1 MCITIFPFLEEF
13 KHFDDHVHQLYTKS
27 SYLVDDESWPPFTPN
42 KFINLLFIRHLSTK
56 CFPSN
61 RKACHSK
68 NIEESF
74 TTKNISELFQHGKK
88 VEPHNKI
95 VLIRG
100 VPGIGKTIL
109 SKEIAYQW
117 ADNKLLSE
125 TEIVLMLFMRD
136 PGIKKITEL
145 KYLVHYFYG
154 FSKDTEDISAECAK
168 RMLQLRGI
176 NVTIILDGLD
186 EIPAEVIDS
195 TYIRLLLDRK
205 ALPCC
210 RIVVT
215 SRPAVS
221 ITFQSKVDIEAEIL
235 GFTDENINIFIQN
248 ELKKDKQIKLT
259 NYLKQ
264 NKTLYHLCYIPF
276 ILSVLVC
283 VAKECDELPSNRV
296 EVYKKFVVY
305 TISRFLKRFEHSDHA
320 ISTIDE
326 LPKTYKSY
334 LFELSKYAFNALE
347 IDQVVFTRKDITKDF
362 FKLANAPENWYGLG
376 LLNSVKY
383 FKIAEN
389 SDCISYNFLH
399 KSIQEFLA
407 ALYVTTLSEAEQFII
422 IKKSFFQEKYLN
434 MWIMYIGLNKN
445 LFSFWYFLSG
455 KRLHIW
461 SKWFGTTAISPK
473 ILQSKTQCLYLFH
486 CFSELRNK
494 SMCNLVGTLFQ
505 LGKLDLSYCTLSL
518 NEINTIIFMLEGSP
532 TTYWSELNLSHCYI
546 GDAGCQ
552 HLCKG
557 LSKLNHKVYFDK
569 IDIDDNKL
577 SLESLQH
584 LVMLLVQ
591 CKTQKLYATNNI
603 ITMDNS
609 KIAYLVMEY
618 AFAVKA
624 ISNPLSIIVNSQ
636 ERAIFCQSENN
647 AIIKYLNST
656 QMISGL
662 YYNNCHLNDEV
673 IGLVTDLIRNYEM
686 ITDLYFW
693 NSNISE
699 DYLKRILS
707 VMPQGNHYQFM
718 FVYEALEDDKSIV
731 EMILSSF
738 VSFTFIFLSKASLIL
753 FNASYSHITHLIFA
767 NPMLPETTLIETICL
782 SQCELSDETI
792 KLLIQLF
799 NLCNNISTLI
809 LLNNT
814 FSSGNLKQLMYAIK
828 SKHIL
833 RTIFVCHNTMTHHDI
848 NSLEDEFKNI
858 QMLLINDK
866 ILKGYNYCDKQLK
879 HASQLQIFPSL
890 TAHVLQLHYCDI
902 KDNALTYLYKLF
914 QHCDHLTEITIFYCL
929 VDIHTI
935 NELIQQISTI
945 ITLRKLNL
953 RGNKLIKRNTQAL
966 ASVIANNNELEELY
980 LGTNNLQSG
989 VISIAKALKKLSS
1002 LKVLDLG
1009 NNNVPEE
1016 AGDELAAAIKANS
1029 SLEKLWLGGNH
1040 LGSSTVM
1047 IVNALMQVTTLKEL
1061 NLNNNQNRSE
1071 ELASALKSIILGN
1084 KSMQSLL
1091 LNDNNFND
1099 GGIAK
1104 IAQSLCKHTKLKMI
1118 NLRSNNIT
1126 EKAAEALASIISS
1139 NTGLEQLYL
1148 GNNTIQL
1155 GVIKLAKA
1163 LKKLSSLKV
1172 LDLGNN
1178 NVPEEAGDELAAAIK
1193 SNSSLE
1199 KLWLF
1204 GNHLGSSTVMI
1215 VNALK
1220 QITTLNVLDLN
1231 SNQNRSEELAPALT
1245 SIISTN
1251 GPMENLSLSNNN
1263 LNDDGVIKIAQS
1275 LCKHTKLK
1283 VINLQSNNI
1292 TEKAAEALAS
1302 IISSNTGLEQLYL
1315 DNNTIQ
1321 LGVIT
1326 ISTALTN
1333 ISLLKVLD
1341 LDNNNI
1347 HEEAADELSAA
1358 IRANNS
1364 LEKLCLGGNRLGSST
1379 VMIVNALKQI
1389 TTLKELNLNG
1399 NQNRSEELAPALT
1412 SIISVNKSIENLLL
1426 SDNNLNDDGVIKIAQ
1441 SLCKHTKLKVINLR
1455 SNNIT
1460 EKAAEALASIISSN
1474 ARLEKLY
1481 LGYNTIQ
1488 LGVITMSTALTNI
1501 SSLKVLDLDNNN
1513 IPEEAADELS
1523 AAIRANNSLKK
1534 LCLGSNHLRSST
1546 VMIVNALMQ
1555 VTTLKKLSLTGNQ
1568 NRNKELAPALTSL
1581 LSHNKSM
1588 ESLLLRDNN
1597 LNDDGIL
1604 KIAQSL
1610 CRHTKLKIINLRSN
1624 NITEK
1629 AAEALGSIISS
1640 NTGLE
1645 QLYLGNNTIQL
1656 GVIKLAKALK
1666 KLSSLKVLD
1675 LDNNNIP
1682 EEAAD
1687 ELSAAIRA
1695 NSSLEKLWL
1704 FGNRLGSSTVLI
1716 ANALKQV
1723 TTLKELNLNGNQN
1736 RSEELAPALTS
1747 IISHNNS
1754 MENLLLRD
1762 NNLNDD
1768 GILKIAQ
1775 SLCKHTKLKMINLQ
1789 SNNITEKSAEALA
1802 SIISSN
1808 TGLEELYLG
1817 NNTMQLGVITIST
1830 ALKSISSLK
1839 VLNLDHNNIPE
1850 EAAAELS
1857 DTIKANNLIEKLWL
1871 NNNNL
1876 SSMSVIAEACCHIS
1890 SLKDFSFK
1898 NIGISVTATN
1908 DIATVIRHNSSI
1920 QLLSMSDNNL
1930 QSSGFMVIAQ
1940 ALKVTSSLKLLYAYG
1955 INVTST
1961 VTEELSS
1968 VIKQNLSMEE
1978 LSLGDNLLEN
1988 GLMQI
1993 VESCSRLTSL
2003 KVLELSHNCISPT
2016 QVVNFAS
2023 TVSKCNSLEALSVG
2037 GICLSVDENLYLN
2050 ISTIY
2055 EMHVFVTDIKN
2066 TINNEKQLCNYRFYI
2081 FSELLRMIFC
2091 RALLLNHQHLN
2102 VMYQYDFIY
2111 ISYQHK
2117 NKFYENKIYYN
2128 LFLQEAKQ
2136 KLSQIDSKAMLSS
2149 LRVIR
2154 TLKVINL
2161 ESNNIDEDAATEL
2174 AGHLHSNNIL
2184 EQLWLRGN
2192 ELYDKGASIVLQ
2204 SLHNFS
2210 TLLILD
2216 LSYNHLSS
2224 ESADGIAVVV
2234 GNNCSLQQLWLDG
2247 NELLTRGVVRIAS
2260 ALKKLSSLRILSLC
2274 SNGITDDAAEEI
2286 SNVITNN
2293 TLLVDLLLGNN
2304 QLESKGVCTI
2314 AMAKRKLF
2322 DLRKLDLSNNHIT
2335 PDAAEELAIT
2345 LSNCAN
2351 LKQLFLNDNM
2361 LGNEGTIKI
2370 ANALKCIN
2378 TLQVLTLSNNNITE
2392 SAADVLVDVL
2402 RNNISLKILLISEND
2417 LQTTGVNLIAQ
2428 TAAKNIITLQLL
2440 DVSNNNIVEGEK
2452 EYQNDFCQ
2460 L

>member
-1 MCITIFPFLEEF
+1 MLSFLEEF
-13 KHFDDHVHQLYTKS
+13 KHFDNHVHRLYTKS

-42 KFINLLFIRHLSTK
+42 KFINLLLIRHLSTK

-61 RKACHSK
+61 RKACHLS
-68 NIEESF
+68 NNNAQSF
-74 TTKNISELFQHGKK
+74 TTNNISEIFQHG
-88 VEPHNKI
+88 EKI
-95 VLIRG
+95 EAHDKIILIRG

-117 ADNKLLSE
+117 ANNKLLSE

-168 RMLQLRGI
+168 HLLQMGGI
-176 NVTIILDGLD
+176 DVTIILDGLD

-259 NYLKQ
+259 DYLKQ
-264 NKTLYHLCYIPF
+264 NKNLYYLCYIPF

-283 VAKECDELPSNRV
+283 VAREYDELPSNRV
-296 EVYKKFVVY
+296 EVYKKFVIY
-305 TISRFLKRFEHSDHA
+305 TISRFLKRYKHSEHA

-326 LPKTYKSY
+326 LPEEYKSY

-347 IDQVVFTRKDITKDF
+347 IDQVVFTRKDITKHF
-362 FKLANAPENWYGLG
+362 PKLANAPENWYGLG
-376 LLNSVKY
+376 LLNTVKY
-383 FKIAEN
+383 FKITEN
-389 SDCISYNFLH
+389 SDCLSYNFLH

-422 IKKSFFQEKYLN
+422 IKKSFFLEKYLN
-434 MWIMYIGLNKN
+434 MWTMYIGLNEN
-445 LFSFWYFLSG
+445 LFSFWHFLSG
-455 KRLHIW
+455 KRLRIW
-461 SKWFGTTAISPK
+461 SKWFGRTGISPK
-473 ILQSKTQCLYLFH
+473 ILHSKIQCLYLFH
-486 CFSELRNK
+486 CFSELRDK

-518 NEINTIIFMLEGSP
+518 NEINTIIFMLERSP

-546 GDAGCQ
+546 GDTGCQ

-569 IDIDDNKL
+569 IDVDDNRL

-618 AFAVKA
+618 AFAVKP

-647 AIIKYLNST
+647 TIIKYLNSR

-673 IGLVTDLIRNYEM
+673 IGLLTNLITKHEM

-693 NSNISE
+693 NTNISE

-707 VMPQGNHYQFM
+707 VMPQGNHYQLVY
-718 FVYEALEDDKSIV
+718 VYEALKDDKSIV
-731 EMILSSF
+731 EMMLSVF
-738 VSFTFIFLSKASLIL
+738 IPFTFIFLSKVSLIL

-782 SQCELSDETI
+782 SQCELSDETF

-799 NLCNNISTLI
+799 NQCNNISTLI

-814 FSSGNLKQLMYAIK
+814 FSSDNLKQLMYTIK
-828 SKHIL
+828 SKHLL

-866 ILKGYNYCDKQLK
+866 ELKGYNCYDKQLK

-890 TAHVLQLHYCDI
+890 TVHVLQLHYCDF

-914 QHCDHLTEITIFYCL
+914 QHCDHLTEITIYYCL
-929 VDIHTI
+929 VDIHTV
-935 NELIQQISTI
+935 NELIQQISTVT
-945 ITLRKLNL
+945 TLRKLNL
-953 RGNKLIKRNTQAL
+953 RGNKLIKGNTQAL

-989 VISIAKALKKLSS
+989 VINISTALKKLSS

-1016 AGDELAAAIKANS
+1016 AADELSVAIRANN

-1040 LGSSTVM
+1040 LRSSTVM

-1061 NLNNNQNRSE
+1061 NLNNNRNRSE
-1071 ELASALKSIILGN
+1071 ELAPALTSIISDN
-1084 KSMQSLL
+1084 KSMQSLS
-1091 LNDNNFND
+1091 LNDNNLND
-1099 GGIAK
+1099 DGVIK

-1148 GNNTIQL
+1148 GNNIIHL

-1178 NVPEEAGDELAAAIK
+1178 HIPEEAGDELAAAIRA
-1193 SNSSLE
+1193 NSSLE

-1220 QITTLNVLDLN
+1220 QVTTLKVLNLNNNQNRSKELAPALTFIISTNRSMENLLLSNNNLNDNGVIKIAQSLCKHTNLKKINLRSNNITKKSAEALASIISSNTGLEQLHLDNNTIQLGVIKMLTALTNISSLKVLDLDNNNVPEEAADELSAAIRANNSLEKLCLGGNHLRSSTVMIVNALMQITTLNVLNLN
-1231 SNQNRSEELAPALT
+1231 CNQNRSEELAPALT
-1245 SIISTN
+1245 SIISHN
-1251 GPMENLSLSNNN
+1251 KSMESLLLSDNN

-1275 LCKHTKLK
+1275 LCKHSKLK
-1283 VINLQSNNI
+1283 IINLQSNNI

-1302 IISSNTGLEQLYL
+1302 IISSNTGLEELYL

-1321 LGVIT
+1321 LGVIKM
-1326 ISTALTN
+1326 L
-1333 ISLLKVLD
+1333 
-1341 LDNNNI
+1341 
-1347 HEEAADELSAA
+1347 
-1358 IRANNS
+1358 
-1364 LEKLCLGGNRLGSST
+1364 
-1379 VMIVNALKQI
+1379 
-1389 TTLKELNLNG
+1389 
-1399 NQNRSEELAPALT
+1399 
-1412 SIISVNKSIENLLL
+1412 
-1426 SDNNLNDDGVIKIAQ
+1426 
-1441 SLCKHTKLKVINLR
+1441 
-1455 SNNIT
+1455 
-1460 EKAAEALASIISSN
+1460 
-1474 ARLEKLY
+1474 
-1481 LGYNTIQ
+1481 
-1488 LGVITMSTALTNI
+1488 TALTNI
-1501 SSLKVLDLDNNN
+1501 SSLKVLDLNN
-1513 IPEEAADELS
+1513 
-1523 AAIRANNSLKK
+1523 
-1534 LCLGSNHLRSST
+1534 
-1546 VMIVNALMQ
+1546 
-1555 VTTLKKLSLTGNQ
+1555 
-1568 NRNKELAPALTSL
+1568 
-1581 LSHNKSM
+1581 
-1588 ESLLLRDNN
+1588 
-1597 LNDDGIL
+1597 
-1604 KIAQSL
+1604 
-1610 CRHTKLKIINLRSN
+1610 
-1624 NITEK
+1624 
-1629 AAEALGSIISS
+1629 
-1640 NTGLE
+1640 
-1645 QLYLGNNTIQL
+1645 
-1656 GVIKLAKALK
+1656 
-1666 KLSSLKVLD
+1666 
-1675 LDNNNIP
+1675 
-1682 EEAAD
+1682 
-1687 ELSAAIRA
+1687 
-1695 NSSLEKLWL
+1695 
-1704 FGNRLGSSTVLI
+1704 
-1716 ANALKQV
+1716 
-1723 TTLKELNLNGNQN
+1723 
-1736 RSEELAPALTS
+1736 
-1747 IISHNNS
+1747 
-1754 MENLLLRD
+1754 
-1762 NNLNDD
+1762 
-1768 GILKIAQ
+1768 
-1775 SLCKHTKLKMINLQ
+1775 
-1789 SNNITEKSAEALA
+1789 
-1802 SIISSN
+1802 
-1808 TGLEELYLG
+1808 
-1817 NNTMQLGVITIST
+1817 
-1830 ALKSISSLK
+1830 
-1839 VLNLDHNNIPE
+1839 NNIPE
-1850 EAAAELS
+1850 EAAAEIS
-1857 DTIKANNLIEKLWL
+1857 DTIKANNLIEKLRL

-1876 SSMSVIAEACCHIS
+1876 GSSMSVIAKACCHIS
-1890 SLKDFSFK
+1890 SLKDFHFK
-1898 NIGISVTATN
+1898 NTGISVTATN
-1908 DIATVIRHNSSI
+1908 DVATVIRQNSSI

-1930 QSSGFMVIAQ
+1930 QSAGFMAFMQ
-1940 ALKVTSSLKLLYAYG
+1940 ALKVTSSLKFLYACG
-1955 INVTST
+1955 ISVTST

-1968 VIKQNLSMEE
+1968 VIEHNLSMEE
-1978 LSLGDNLLEN
+1978 LSLGDNILEN
-1988 GLMQI
+1988 GLVQI
-1993 VESCSRLTSL
+1993 AESCSRLRIL

-2016 QVVNFAS
+2016 QVVNFTS
-2023 TVSKCNSLEALSVG
+2023 TVSKCNSLEALSIG

-2050 ISTIY
+2050 ISMIY
-2055 EMHVFVTDIKN
+2055 EIYVLITDIKN
-2066 TINNEKQLCNYRFYI
+2066 TINNEKQLSNYNFYI
-2081 FSELLRMIFC
+2081 LSELLRMIFC
-2091 RALLLNHQHLN
+2091 QASLLNYQHLN
-2102 VMYQYDFIY
+2102 VMYQIY

-2117 NKFYENKIYYN
+2117 NKFYVNYKS
-2128 LFLQEAKQ
+2128 FLQEAKQ
-2136 KLSQIDSKAMLSS
+2136 KLSQINSKAMISS
-2149 LRVIR
+2149 LQIIR
-2154 TLKVINL
+2154 TLRVINL
-2161 ESNNIDEDAATEL
+2161 ENNNIDEDAATEL
-2174 AGHLHSNNIL
+2174 AGHLHCNNIL

-2192 ELYDKGASIVLQ
+2192 ELYDKGASVVLQ
-2204 SLHNFS
+2204 SLHNLS

-2216 LSYNHLSS
+2216 LSYNYLSS

-2304 QLESKGVCTI
+2304 QLESKGICALAVAI
-2314 AMAKRKLF
+2314 RKLF
-2322 DLRKLDLSNNHIT
+2322 ILRKLDLSNNHIT
-2335 PDAAEELAIT
+2335 PDAAEELAVT
-2345 LSNCAN
+2345 LSNSTG
-2351 LKQLFLNDNM
+2351 LQQLFLNGNL
-2361 LGNEGTIKI
+2361 LGSEGTIKI

-2378 TLQVLTLSNNNITE
+2378 SLQVLTLSNNNITE

-2402 RNNISLKILLISEND
+2402 RNNISLKILLISGND

-2428 TAAKNIITLQLL
+2428 TAAKNITTLQLL
-2440 DVSNNNIVEGEK
+2440 DVSNNNIREDEK
-2452 EYQNDFCQ
+2452 ENIRIIFANYNNFTIIV
-2460 L
+2460 